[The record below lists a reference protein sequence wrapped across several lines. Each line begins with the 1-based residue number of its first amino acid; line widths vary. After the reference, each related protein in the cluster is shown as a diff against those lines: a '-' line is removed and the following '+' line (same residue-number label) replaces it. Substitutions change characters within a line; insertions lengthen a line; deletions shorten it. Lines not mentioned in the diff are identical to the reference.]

1 MPFTQEKT
9 CQHVLTGVVFSSVPY
24 FEYKRSLNNNELK
37 SCHQDH
43 GQPQSFLFL
52 QIKSFS
58 ATGCIDSG
66 RVVRPYAYQ
75 YHWGFLKSSS
85 SFINKSNHYT
95 NYKWHVMINAT
106 RLPPSTAPK
115 TEWPP
120 FHPPASH
127 EFNSNFTRGDLT
139 FLEVFAPVLSFAKTT
154 TTVTHSS
161 DPPASH
167 KCCITNLLE
176 IVVVKC
182 LVGNSFLEMQFL
194 CNIAILPRRHDDGG
208 DVTITFTARVVTLTT
223 IYRSSLSRGLSAC

>member
-1 MPFTQEKT
+1 MSPGSRPTRE
-9 CQHVLTGVVFSSVPY
+9 L
-24 FEYKRSLNNNELK
+24 SLSPN
-37 SCHQDH
+37 QV
-43 GQPQSFLFL
+43 
-52 QIKSFS
+52 FS
-58 ATGCIDSG
+58 ATGCISSG
-66 RVVRPYAYQ
+66 QTICLSVSFGV
-75 YHWGFLKSSS
+75 LKKSSS
-85 SFINKSNHYT
+85 SFINKANHYT

-194 CNIAILPRRHDDGG
+194 CNIAILPRRHDDDG

-223 IYRSSLSRGLSAC
+223 ICRSSLSRGLSAC